1 MDGDQ
6 QGSGMQ
12 AAPTGFPSNAV
23 HLVRT
28 NQQLTMQLS
37 QMADQKA
44 SILMGATFVVFTISV
59 GQMRSGAMVVPLAV
73 LATFAFLSAVLAI
86 SAVMPRFGP
95 LPTGSTDLDAH
106 SNLLFFGHFA
116 AMSEEAFIA
125 AVKARSRTEEDMYET
140 MLRDTYQNGVV
151 LARRKYRYLGY
162 AYRLF
167 VVGLTLTFLA
177 FLVELA
183 VGWDRLV

>member
-1 MDGDQ
+1 MSNEGEP
-6 QGSGMQ
+6 
-12 AAPTGFPSNAV
+12 AATGFPSNAV
-23 HLVRT
+23 HLMRT

-59 GQMRSGAMVVPLAV
+59 GQLRSGAMAVPLAV

-95 LPTGSTDLDAH
+95 MPPAGDAEGDARR
-106 SNLLFFGHFA
+106 NLLFFGHFA
-116 AMSEEAFIA
+116 SMTEEAFIA
-125 AVKARSRTEEDMYET
+125 AVKARSRTEEEMYDM

-151 LARRKYRYLGY
+151 LGRRKYRYLGY

-167 VVGLTLTFLA
+167 VVGLTLTFIA
-177 FLVELA
+177 FVIELA
-183 VGWDRLV
+183 VGWARLV